1 MIKKVLLYVKE
12 NLLIEEGDKII
23 VALSGGADSVALL
36 LSLCELK
43 SLLKIDKIG
52 ACHINHNL
60 RETAKR
66 DELFAKKLCEN
77 LNIPFYLKSAD
88 IKKISKENKICEEDA
103 GRNVRYNFF
112 KEIRETYD
120 YNKTATAHTK
130 DDQVETFF
138 MRVLRGTGTDG
149 LTCIKPIREDNTIR
163 PLLNITKEEI
173 YKYLEDKGQ
182 DFVTDETNFKSD
194 YLRNKIR
201 LELIPYLKDKFSFSQ
216 QTVIS
221 TIDNI
226 RKDSEFIK
234 DELDKYNI
242 ESKNF
247 TYDVDVLK
255 KLPESVLLRFLRNEL
270 LKLNIKAGGKT
281 ITRLIDIINI
291 NKTGKTCPINKE
303 FMGVISYNKFYIKK
317 KDIIN
322 KYVYQLSLG
331 DNYIKEAGINLVV
344 KEGAEDSKDS
354 VNVPSL
360 DGLYARSRKEGDKIY
375 VKEIGGSKKLKD
387 IFIDKK
393 INKEFRDKIPIIT
406 YNDKIIWVVGLY
418 KNKEDKG
425 CYNIKMQKMES
436 GIYEA

>member
-43 SLLKIDKIG
+43 SILKIEKIG
-52 ACHINHNL
+52 VCHINHNL

-66 DELFAKKLCEN
+66 DELFAKNLCES

-88 IKKISKENKICEEDA
+88 IKKEAKQNKICEEDA
-103 GRNVRYNFF
+103 GRNVRYDFF

-149 LTCIKPIREDNTIR
+149 LTCIKPMREDNTIR

-173 YKYLEDKGQ
+173 YKYLESKKQ

-201 LELIPYLKDKFSFSQ
+201 LELIPYLKDNFSFSSE
-216 QTVIS
+216 TVIS
-221 TIDNI
+221 TVDNI

-234 DELDKYNI
+234 EELDKYNI
-242 ESKNF
+242 KSENF

-255 KLPESVLLRFLRNEL
+255 NLPESVLLRFLRNEL
-270 LKLNIKAGGKT
+270 LKLNIKASGKT
-281 ITRLIDIINI
+281 IKRLIDIINF
-291 NKTGKTCPINKE
+291 NKTGKICPINKE

-322 KYVYQLSLG
+322 KYVYPLSIG

-344 KEGAEDSKDS
+344 KEGTDTGKDS

-360 DGLYARSRKEGDKIY
+360 NGLYARSRKEGDKIY
-375 VKEIGGSKKLKD
+375 VKKIGGTKKIKD

-393 INKEFRDKIPIIT
+393 ISKDLRDKIPIVT
-406 YNDKIIWVVGLY
+406 YNDKIIWVMGLY
-418 KNKEDKG
+418 KDEEEK
-425 CYNIKMQKMES
+425 CLYNIKIQKMES